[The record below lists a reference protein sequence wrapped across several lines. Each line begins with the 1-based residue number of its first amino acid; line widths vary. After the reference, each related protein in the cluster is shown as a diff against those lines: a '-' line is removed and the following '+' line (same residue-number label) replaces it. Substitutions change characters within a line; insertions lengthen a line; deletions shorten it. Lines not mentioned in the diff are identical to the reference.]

1 MASLDEF
8 AREQAVLA
16 SLKSTGHVSV
26 NELSSQF
33 GVSTVTIRKDLEVL
47 ERRHLL
53 RRVRGG
59 AVSVGASDEGA
70 FEMRLRHAR
79 DSKRAIARAVAPVV
93 RDGDVIA
100 IDSSTS
106 TYYLAQELL
115 DRRNLVVITNGL
127 RHALLFM
134 EHSTAMV
141 LLPGGVVRRSAGSV
155 VGPIGDVLAGRGRI
169 TAGFFGVVSV
179 STIHGLMDI
188 SAEEAHTKQFMAQA
202 CDTVYGLFD
211 SSKVNGFGLHSFT
224 PSTDITAMYTDDGA
238 TSEFVDQWRDLGVPL
253 TTVPASAADARV
265 VEIGVAAPNRRQQR
279 VRQQQRASP

>member
-70 FEMRLRHAR
+70 FEMRLRHAQE
-79 DSKRAIARAVAPVV
+79 SKRAIARAVAPVV

-115 DRRNLVVITNGL
+115 GRRNLVVITNGL

-188 SAEEAHTKQFMAQA
+188 SAEEAHTKRFMAQA
-202 CDTVYGLFD
+202 CDTVHGLFD
-211 SSKVNGFGLHSFT
+211 SSKISGFGLHSFT
-224 PSTDITAMYTDDGA
+224 PSTDITAMYTDDGVTA
-238 TSEFVDQWRDLGVPL
+238 EFVDEWRDLGVPV
-253 TTVPASAADARV
+253 TTVPVSAADAQV

-279 VRQQQRASP
+279 VRQQRASP

>member
-70 FEMRLRHAR
+70 FEMRLRHAQE
-79 DSKRAIARAVAPVV
+79 SKRAIARAVAPVV

-115 DRRNLVVITNGL
+115 GRRNLVVITNGL

-202 CDTVYGLFD
+202 CDTVHGLFD
-211 SSKVNGFGLHSFT
+211 SSKISGFGLHSFT
-224 PSTDITAMYTDDGA
+224 PSADITAMYTDDGVTA
-238 TSEFVDQWRDLGVPL
+238 EFVDEWRDLGVPV
-253 TTVPASAADARV
+253 TTVPVSAADAQV

-279 VRQQQRASP
+279 VRQQRASP

>member
-1 MASLDEF
+1 MDEF

-115 DRRNLVVITNGL
+115 ERRNLVVITNGL

-253 TTVPASAADARV
+253 TTVPVSAADARV